1 MLRWIVVVGYSSLAA
16 ACAGT
21 EVAPTSVS
29 DQATPSE
36 RHAIVLDRPQ
46 PKGSHARVR
55 GQFEHYLNVKGKH
68 MGWVV
73 LNESDQFHVVYE
85 ADQTL
90 LDVGLESRPESIR
103 FDLRSLHV
111 VTGSPAADFT
121 LGRRRSRTLTG
132 GLGTAGTVSAGQ
144 SFRLGFD
151 GSKVTLVPISG
162 VLSET
167 ERAVLVHPY
176 GLSRELTKVPE
187 VVLLFGTEK
196 RQYVG
201 ARWKGDGRFARRA
214 FTKMGL
220 DFVPK
225 NIQVE
230 GTLEERMRVG
240 PLDCLAISGTVH
252 ATGGRWLEASHG
264 FETLS
269 ATVDLSYRGTFP
281 ANIELPPV
289 DEATDLTID
298 TTIRRMEPTGP
309 VDAVLRLEMHS
320 RREVLS
326 FS

>member
-1 MLRWIVVVGYSSLAA
+1 MVAGCASLAM
-16 ACAGT
+16 ACASA
-21 EVAPTSVS
+21 EVTPTSAS
-29 DQATPSE
+29 DQTAPSE

-55 GQFEHYLNVKGKH
+55 GEFEHYLNVKGKH
-68 MGWVV
+68 MGWVL
-73 LNESDQFHVVYE
+73 LNESDQFHAVYE

-111 VTGSPAADFT
+111 VTGSPAASYT
-121 LGRRRSRTLTG
+121 LGQRRSRTLTG
-132 GLGTAGTVSAGQ
+132 GLGTAGTLSAGQ
-144 SFRLGFD
+144 SFRLGFE
-151 GSKVTLVPISG
+151 GGKVTLVPISG
-162 VLSET
+162 MLSDT

-187 VVLLFGTEK
+187 VVLFFGTEE

-201 ARWKGDGRFARRA
+201 AKWKGDGRFARRA

-225 NIQVE
+225 NIRVE
-230 GTLEERMRVG
+230 GTLDERTRVG

-252 ATGGRWLEASHG
+252 ATGGRWLAASQG

-269 ATVDLSYRGTFP
+269 ATVDLRYRGTFP
-281 ANIELPPV
+281 TNIELPAV

-298 TTIRRMEPTGP
+298 TTIRKMEPTGP

-320 RREVLS
+320 RRELLT